1 MFTTDTEYCKEAK
14 TGNLILKEQ
23 NKKHLPPGFTV
34 TFEKGINVV
43 PLVVLF
49 HEWSS
54 GGEGEKIG
62 QLQALMGGLRQVSLG
77 FR

>member
-43 PLVVLF
+43 PLKKKKTKKKKQKQKKKTGN
-49 HEWSS
+49 EYD
-54 GGEGEKIG
+54 
-62 QLQALMGGLRQVSLG
+62 QANAK
-77 FR
+77 